1 MAVCTQVCYLTGQ
14 IIVVLIAL
22 NNATY
27 IPQGWHSALLAWA
40 VLAIPLLCNIWARRI
55 LAPLEVLGGLVHI
68 GLFIVF
74 VVVLVTLSP
83 RSSAK
88 FVFTETI
95 TGLSGYTPG
104 VSWCIGLLSGAFP
117 LAGFDGVLHMAA
129 EVKNAPLRV
138 PQSMVLSVLIN
149 GVLAWATMIT
159 ILFCMGDPTTV
170 SQTPFGLPI
179 VQILLDS
186 TGSPASTTAIM
197 FFILFVGVVAVF
209 STLASVSRLTWAFAR
224 DKGLPFSNFFGKVM
238 KIAAPPIAV
247 CHFVFI
253 FRL

>member
-1 MAVCTQVCYLTGQ
+1 M
-14 IIVVLIAL
+14 VLIAL
-22 NNATY
+22 NDATY
-27 IPQGWHSALLAWA
+27 IPEPYQGTLCAWA
-40 VLAIPLLCNIWARRI
+40 VLAVPLLANIFARRI

-68 GLFIVF
+68 GLFVVF
-74 VVVLVTLSP
+74 IVVLVTLSP
-83 RSSAK
+83 RSSAE

-95 TGLSGYTPG
+95 TNLSGYTPG

-129 EVKNAPLRV
+129 EVKNAPLRI

-149 GVLAWATMIT
+149 GILAWGAVIT
-159 ILFCMGDPTTV
+159 ILFCIGDPIEV

-179 VQILLDS
+179 VQILLNS
-186 TGSPASTTAIM
+186 TGSAGATTAIM

-224 DKGLPFSNFFGKVM
+224 DKGLPYSEFFGKVCYYS
-238 KIAAPPIAV
+238 PVYPT
-247 CHFVFI
+247 
-253 FRL
+253 